1 MSTFSFF
8 FCLFLCAWVNTA
20 LALGSTAWAAQI
32 ALMVLV
38 FCVDAICE
46 AIKEAKKP

>member
-8 FCLFLCAWVNTA
+8 YCLFLCLGVNIA
-20 LALGSTAWAAQI
+20 LALGSTALAAQI
-32 ALMVLV
+32 ALTVLV
-38 FCVDAICE
+38 FCVDAICD